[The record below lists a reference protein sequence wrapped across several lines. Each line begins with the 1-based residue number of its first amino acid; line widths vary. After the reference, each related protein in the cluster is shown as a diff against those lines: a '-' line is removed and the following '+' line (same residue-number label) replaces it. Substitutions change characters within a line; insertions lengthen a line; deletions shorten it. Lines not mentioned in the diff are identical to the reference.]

1 MNDQYDSDSR
11 FMSNVVSSLI
21 EKSTNSMVSTV
32 IDHIEDFGIGAAQ
45 CLIAART
52 ELGKF
57 DFDKYSQYRKRLLEL
72 IKAEDATGVYELT
85 EEMDDQTNAA
95 VYADCWGKLKSDW
108 RKLRHEGWEQEKEGE

>member
-1 MNDQYDSDSR
+1 MSDQYDSDSR

-21 EKSTNSMVSTV
+21 EACPKEESN
-32 IDHIEDFGIGAAQ
+32 DLDAKCCGGFAAQ